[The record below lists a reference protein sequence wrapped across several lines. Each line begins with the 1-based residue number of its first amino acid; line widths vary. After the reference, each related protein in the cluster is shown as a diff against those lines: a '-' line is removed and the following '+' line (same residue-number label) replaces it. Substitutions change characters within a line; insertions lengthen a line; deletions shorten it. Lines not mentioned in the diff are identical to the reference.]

1 MNKAARRAAC
11 IFWGKERGHVLSKW
25 GTGNEKQGIR
35 TSHGRIALEKRTG
48 LGYNDFS
55 YKKIPVRHDTNM
67 HHWSG
72 LQRMTI
78 IREEVCR

>member
-1 MNKAARRAAC
+1 M
-11 IFWGKERGHVLSKW
+11 GTERGHVLSKW

-55 YKKIPVRHDTNM
+55 YKKFRSVMIPTCII
-67 HHWSG
+67 G
-72 LQRMTI
+72 L
-78 IREEVCR
+78 VCSV